1 MLSETKDGKE
11 ESELDILITTAET
24 ATEMKPRRKGKKS
37 KKTGHET

>member
-24 ATEMKPRRKGKKS
+24 TIEAQPRRKGKKS